1 MICLISK
8 SMKGYLQ
15 PGFKMSVM
23 EDFMATPLDE
33 KRIVSFEELLLSQV
47 GQSEALIKSVRGF
60 HSFS

>member
-1 MICLISK
+1 
-8 SMKGYLQ
+8 
-15 PGFKMSVM
+15 
-23 EDFMATPLDE
+23 MATPLDE